1 MRQFKPTIKTIGET
15 RFYIRPF
22 PAFTAAK
29 TSSATTAKPLPAA
42 PALAA
47 IAPIA
52 VKYSGDKG
60 SNGGKR
66 TLDTDIS
73 DLAPALQGA
82 FSGLSGDKLEYLCR
96 ELLVAHGNVSVSPGG
111 DDSDNKLLDEDA
123 VNELFCGGLDE
134 MFMLIFE
141 VIKVN
146 FSGFFKKLAAQFGAA
161 IAKFKDL
168 MAASS
173 ASTETSTPPSSES

>member
-1 MRQFKPTIKTIGET
+1 MRQFKPTIKTIGEN

-29 TSSATTAKPLPAA
+29 MTGDLAAVAA

-141 VIKVN
+141 VIKFN
-146 FSGFFKKLAAQFGAA
+146 FSGFFKKLAAQYGLGGEQGTAEP
-161 IAKFKDL
+161 L
-168 MAASS
+168 
-173 ASTETSTPPSSES
+173 STANTAPLT

>member
-1 MRQFKPTIKTIGET
+1 MKQFKPTIKTIGEN

-29 TSSATTAKPLPAA
+29 MTGDLAAVAA

-47 IAPIA
+47 IAPVA
-52 VKYSGDKG
+52 VKYSGG
-60 SNGGKR
+60 NSNGGKR

-73 DLAPALQGA
+73 ELAPVLQGA

-96 ELLVAHGNVSVSPGG
+96 ELLVAHGNVSVSIDG
-111 DDSDNKLLDEDA
+111 DDSDNKKLDEDT

-146 FSGFFKKLAAQFGAA
+146 FSGFFKKLATQYG
-161 IAKFKDL
+161 L
-168 MAASS
+168 GGEQG
-173 ASTETSTPPSSES
+173 TEAPPSTANTAPLT

>member
-1 MRQFKPTIKTIGET
+1 MKQFKPTVKTIGNN

-29 TSSATTAKPLPAA
+29 MTGDLAAVAA

-47 IAPIA
+47 IAPA
-52 VKYSGDKG
+52 ALKYSGSN

-73 DLAPALQGA
+73 ELAPVLQGA

-96 ELLVAHGNVSVSPGG
+96 ELLVAHGNVSVSIDG
-111 DDSDNKLLDEDA
+111 DDIDNKKLDEDT

-146 FSGFFKKLAAQFGAA
+146 FSGFFKKLTTQYG
-161 IAKFKDL
+161 L
-168 MAASS
+168 GGEQGTEEPL
-173 ASTETSTPPSSES
+173 STANTAPLT